1 MASTDVE
8 IANQALLM
16 LGQKVIQDLAED
28 TPEALAVRTYYED
41 ARDHTLRDIKPS
53 FAVKRSADLALSA
66 NDPPEFGFDHAHALP
81 IDNLLVITINL
92 NGGSSSSL
100 GSDLGEQQFREWRVE
115 GQDILSDRAN
125 IKILYIHTD
134 VDIESLMDSSYVKA
148 LAAYLAAEMSYT
160 LTESTTKFET
170 MMALYDLRKN
180 DAGTTYG
187 QESSTVRTINDQ
199 ITLVR

>member
-16 LGQKVIQDLAED
+16 LGQKTIQDLLED
-28 TPEALAVRTYYED
+28 TPEGLAVRTYYED

-53 FAVKRSADLALSA
+53 FAVKRSAFLALSS

-81 IDNLLVITINL
+81 IDSLLVIGINL
-92 NGGSSSSL
+92 NGSSSF
-100 GSDLGEQQFREWRVE
+100 GSDLGDQQFREWRVE

-134 VDIESLMDSSYVKA
+134 ASIEALMDSSYVKA

-170 MMALYDLRKN
+170 MMALYDLRKTA
-180 DAGTTYG
+180 AGTTYG

-199 ITLVR
+199 ISIVR

>member
-16 LGQKVIQDLAED
+16 LGQKTIQDLQED
-28 TPEALAVRTYYED
+28 TPEGLAVRTYYED
-41 ARDHTLRDIKPS
+41 ARDHTLRDIKPN
-53 FAVKRSADLALSA
+53 FAVKRSPDLALSV

-81 IDNLLVITINL
+81 ADALLVIAIDFD
-92 NGGSSSSL
+92 
-100 GSDLGEQQFREWRVE
+100 DLGEQQFREWRVE
-115 GQDILSDRAN
+115 GRDILSDRAN
-125 IKILYIHTD
+125 IKIEYIHTD
-134 VDIESLMDSSYVKA
+134 VDIEALMDSSFVKA

-160 LTESTTKFET
+160 LTESTKKFT
-170 MMALYDLRKN
+170 DLMALYVLRKA

-199 ITLVR
+199 ISIVR